1 MDSGS
6 GRLTISTLPIGRS
19 SLVGFAV
26 LWTLIVL
33 FPLLGLVVWSVLETD
48 GFRVAFRATTAA
60 YRELFVTGRWTV
72 ATETLKVVATVT
84 SIELLIG
91 FPFALWLAKG
101 LKSPLVRALTL
112 ALLTVPF
119 FLSMSARAIVWRAIL
134 GRNGLVNNILVGIGL
149 VDEPVDWLLFSE
161 FSVHF
166 GLVGPYFAT
175 MVFPIFLAVVL
186 IDDEILDASK
196 ALGASWWFTLV
207 YVIVPLSMPGI
218 IAGIAFTAVP
228 MLGETVIPQL
238 IGGRNVVL
246 LGDSIEGLLTVLN
259 YSVAAALSV
268 VVIIIMVA
276 LLSLLRAIIAH
287 RGMGEVFSHMQR

>member
-1 MDSGS
+1 M
-6 GRLTISTLPIGRS
+6 GRESAWPDFSTLPIGRG
-19 SLVGFAV
+19 SLVSFAV

-33 FPLLGLVVWSVLETD
+33 LPLLGLVVWSFLETD
-48 GFRVAFRATTAA
+48 GFRVAFRATVNA
-60 YRELFVTGRWTV
+60 YRELFDTGRWTV
-72 ATETLKVVATVT
+72 ATETLRVVAIVT
-84 SIELLIG
+84 FIELLIA
-91 FPFALWLAKG
+91 FPFALWLAKS
-101 LKSPLVRALTL
+101 LKSPLLRALTL

-134 GRNGLVNNILVGIGL
+134 GRNGLVNDILAGIGL
-149 VDEPVDWLLFSE
+149 VDEPVEWLLFSE

-166 GLVGPYFAT
+166 GLIGPYFAT

-186 IDDEILDASK
+186 IDDEVLDASEV
-196 ALGASWWFTLV
+196 LGASWWFTLV
-207 YVIVPLSMPGI
+207 YVIVPLSLPGV
-218 IAGIAFTAVP
+218 IAGITFTAVP

-268 VVIIIMVA
+268 VVLIIMVA
-276 LLSLLRAIIAH
+276 LLSLLRAIIAQ
-287 RGMGEVFSHMQR
+287 RGMGEIFSHLHR

>member
-33 FPLLGLVVWSVLETD
+33 FPLLGLVVWSFLETD